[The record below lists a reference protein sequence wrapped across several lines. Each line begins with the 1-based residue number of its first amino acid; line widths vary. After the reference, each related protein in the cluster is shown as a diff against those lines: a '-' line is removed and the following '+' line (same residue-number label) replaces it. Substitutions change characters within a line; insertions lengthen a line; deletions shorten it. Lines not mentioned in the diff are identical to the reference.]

1 MSTLIGIKYV
11 GLKNRPQ
18 PDTVAGTKLVWFDT
32 EQVHFV
38 AEDVAYRLL
47 KHPDVWARTDDVAP
61 AVDSLAD
68 LGIVPEADE
77 TPKQPEVELPP
88 LVPLD
93 TMDREALIVYAKS
106 HFGQT
111 LPVNM
116 KVENMRAKIHALM
129 NSHLATGQ

>member
-11 GLKNRPQ
+11 GIKNRPQ
-18 PDTVAGTKLVWFDT
+18 PDTVAGTKLVWFDS
-32 EQVHFV
+32 EVVHFCT
-38 AEDVAYRLL
+38 EDVAYKLL
-47 KHPDVWARTDDVAP
+47 KHPDVWARAEGEAP
-61 AVDSLAD
+61 AADSLAD
-68 LGIVPEADE
+68 LGIVPAETEA
-77 TPKQPEVELPP
+77 PKQPEVELPP

-111 LPVNM
+111 LQPNM
-116 KVENMRAKIHALM
+116 KVENMRTKIHALM